1 MKKANLVNLG
11 SNGFPVKLEGT
22 LNFNFLA
29 TPSSPALSLLTKSLY
44 VPFLSGSSLSALSL
58 SNFFIFFFF
67 LTFFSLILASA
78 PASFID
84 FQQAFAASGTAI
96 PADTSGVELVADI
109 AEKVSPAVVYINTIK
124 EIKVRRPYVWGLEEG
139 YLEQLFPQKGSGSGA
154 IINKDGYIVT
164 NEHVIHG
171 ADKISVTLLDKRK
184 FDAVLVGSD
193 IRTDLAVIKI
203 TAPDLPVLEF
213 GDSDKLRVGQWVIA
227 IGNPFGL
234 EHTVTCGVIS
244 ALNRTLA
251 IAGERNYNNLIQTD
265 ASINPGN
272 SGGPL
277 VSLQGKIIGIN
288 TAIIPHGQG
297 IGFAIPAVLCK
308 NIIDQLIKNKIVTR
322 SWLGV
327 FIQELTPDLQKMFKV
342 NEGVVIGS
350 VVNKSPAHKAGVKRG
365 DIMISYDGHKVNDRN
380 SLIELISSSEAG
392 SAKKIKIMRDGKE
405 LELIITPEAMP
416 DENKMAASQIK
427 PENED
432 DGEKTKTPEI
442 EYQFFGINCADAG
455 ENDDGIEEGNETPK
469 INDKQAHEGKKS
481 AGTEPEDGSGALIT
495 SIEQSSEAFEK
506 LMPGDVIIQIGAEQ
520 IKSVKQLRE
529 YLIKN
534 KDEKSFVIAVNNKGV
549 SRYLSLNVE
558 APDKFKNKIR
568 QSQKQQKPDKNAR
581 GNFKYYVIPPNSIP
595 QGFDFNDLFN
605 QRFMKEFLNE

>member
-1 MKKANLVNLG
+1 MKKANLVISSSCNFSTELSGVKKSRSVLSSLLTG
-11 SNGFPVKLEGT
+11 SL
-22 LNFNFLA
+22 LSISSLYNFFIVFTFFFLV
-29 TPSSPALSLLTKSLY
+29 LSLLS
-44 VPFLSGSSLSALSL
+44 VAFNNP
-58 SNFFIFFFF
+58 
-67 LTFFSLILASA
+67 
-78 PASFID
+78 
-84 FQQAFAASGTAI
+84 QRAFAASGTAI
-96 PADTSGVELVADI
+96 PADTSGVELIADI

-124 EIKVRRPYVWGLEEG
+124 EIKVRRPYVWGFEEG

-154 IINKDGYIVT
+154 IISKDGYIVT

-213 GDSDKLRVGQWVIA
+213 GDSDKLRVGQWVVA

-327 FIQELTPDLQKMFKV
+327 FIQELTPDLQKIFKV

-350 VVNKSPAHKAGVKRG
+350 VINKSPAHKAGIKRG
-365 DIMISYDGHKVNDRN
+365 DILISYDGRKVNDRN
-380 SLIELISSSEAG
+380 SLIDLISSSEAG
-392 SAKKIKIMRDGKE
+392 SAKKVKIIRDGKE
-405 LELIITPEAMP
+405 FELTITPEAMP
-416 DENKMAASQIK
+416 DENKIAQAQIK

-432 DGEKTKTPEI
+432 DADKTKTPEI
-442 EYQFFGINCADAG
+442 EYQLFGINCADEEESDGGSGGAG
-455 ENDDGIEEGNETPK
+455 VESDIPGV
-469 INDKQAHEGKKS
+469 NDKQAGENKKT
-481 AGTEPEDGSGALIT
+481 ALPAEPGDGTGALIT
-495 SIEQSSEAFEK
+495 AIEQSSEAFEK
-506 LMPGDVIIQIGAEQ
+506 LTPGDIIIQAGAER
-520 IKSVKQLRE
+520 IRSVKELRE
-529 YLIKN
+529 YLNKN
-534 KDEKSFVIAVNNKGV
+534 KGEKSFVIAVNNKGV
-549 SRYLSLNVE
+549 SRYLSLNAE
-558 APDKFKNKIR
+558 APDKFKNKVR
-568 QSQKQQKPDKNAR
+568 QARPQQKPDRNAR

-605 QRFMKEFLNE
+605 RRFMEEFLNE

>member
-1 MKKANLVNLG
+1 MKKMKLVTLN
-11 SNGFPVKLEGT
+11 SNGFSSKSEGS
-22 LNFNFLA
+22 LKSN
-29 TPSSPALSLLTKSLY
+29 SPA
-44 VPFLSGSSLSALSL
+44 ALSL
-58 SNFFIFFFF
+58 SNFSILFIFFFF
-67 LTFFSLILASA
+67 LAFFTLLSASA
-78 PASFID
+78 PALFND
-84 FQQAFAASGTAI
+84 AQQAFAASSTAI
-96 PADTSGVELVADI
+96 PADTSGVELIADI

-124 EIKVRRPYVWGLEEG
+124 EIKVRRPYVWGFEEG

-154 IINKDGYIVT
+154 IISKDGYIVT

-213 GDSDKLRVGQWVIA
+213 GDSDKLRVGQWVVA

-350 VVNKSPAHKAGVKRG
+350 VINKSPAQKAGIKRG
-365 DIMISYDGHKVNDRN
+365 DILISYDGHKINDRN
-380 SLIELISSSEAG
+380 SLIDLISSSEAG
-392 SAKKIKIMRDGKE
+392 TAKKIKIMRDGKE
-405 LELIITPEAMP
+405 LELTIIPEAMP
-416 DENKMAASQIK
+416 DENKIASAQIK

-432 DGEKTKTPEI
+432 DEEKTKTPEI
-442 EYQFFGINCADAG
+442 EYQLFGINCADASA
-455 ENDDGIEEGNETPK
+455 NNSDINADNKTAD
-469 INDKQAHEGKKS
+469 INDKQVDSGKKDG
-481 AGTEPEDGSGALIT
+481 ADETNDGTGVLIT
-495 SIEQSSEAFEK
+495 AIEQSSEAFEK
-506 LMPGDVIIQIGAEQ
+506 LTPGDVIIQIGTEQ
-520 IKSVKQLRE
+520 VKSVKQLRE

-549 SRYLSLNVE
+549 SRYLSLNAE
-558 APDKFKNKIR
+558 APDKFKNKVR
-568 QSQKQQKPDKNAR
+568 QSQTHQKPNKNAR

-605 QRFMKEFLNE
+605 QRFMEEFLNE

>member
-1 MKKANLVNLG
+1 MKKMKLVTLN
-11 SNGFPVKLEGT
+11 SNGFSAKSEGS
-22 LNFNFLA
+22 LKSN
-29 TPSSPALSLLTKSLY
+29 SPA
-44 VPFLSGSSLSALSL
+44 ALHL
-58 SNFFIFFFF
+58 SNFSILFIFFFF
-67 LTFFSLILASA
+67 LAFFTLLSASA
-78 PASFID
+78 PALFKD
-84 FQQAFAASGTAI
+84 TQQAFAASTTAI
-96 PADTSGVELVADI
+96 PADTSGVELIADI

-124 EIKVRRPYVWGLEEG
+124 EIKVRRPYVWGFEEG

-154 IINKDGYIVT
+154 IISKDGYIVT

-184 FDAVLVGSD
+184 FDAVLIGSD

-203 TAPDLPVLEF
+203 NAPDLPVLEF
-213 GDSDKLRVGQWVIA
+213 GDSDKLRVGQWVVA

-251 IAGERNYNNLIQTD
+251 IEGERNYNNLIQTD

-350 VVNKSPAHKAGVKRG
+350 VINKSPAHKAGIKRG
-365 DIMISYDGHKVNDRN
+365 DILISYNGRKINDRN
-380 SLIELISSSEAG
+380 SLIDLISSSEAG
-392 SAKKIKIMRDGKE
+392 TAKKIKIMRDGKK
-405 LELIITPEAMP
+405 LELTIIPEAMP
-416 DENKMAASQIK
+416 DENKIASAQIK
-427 PENED
+427 PENEND
-432 DGEKTKTPEI
+432 EEKTKTPEI
-442 EYQFFGINCADAG
+442 EYQLFGINCADAG
-455 ENDDGIEEGNETPK
+455 ENNDG
-469 INDKQAHEGKKS
+469 
-481 AGTEPEDGSGALIT
+481 GTQQENGTGVLIT
-495 SIEQSSEAFEK
+495 AIEQSSEAFEK
-506 LMPGDVIIQIGAEQ
+506 LTPGDVIIQIGTEQ
-520 IKSVKQLRE
+520 VKSVKQLRE

-549 SRYLSLNVE
+549 SRYLSLDAE
-558 APDKFKNKIR
+558 APDKFKNKVR
-568 QSQKQQKPDKNAR
+568 QSQTHQKPNKNAR

-605 QRFMKEFLNE
+605 QRVMEEFLNE

>member
-1 MKKANLVNLG
+1 MKKSNSVISGSRNLSTRLI
-11 SNGFPVKLEGT
+11 SEEKK
-22 LNFNFLA
+22 
-29 TPSSPALSLLTKSLY
+29 SSSAFS
-44 VPFLSGSSLSALSL
+44 FLSSASFLSILSS
-58 SNFFIFFFF
+58 SNFIVLFAFFF
-67 LTFFSLILASA
+67 LVFSLLSGNNGN
-78 PASFID
+78 
-84 FQQAFAASGTAI
+84 FQRAFAASSAAI
-96 PADTSGVELVADI
+96 PSDTSGVELVADI

-124 EIKVRRPYVWGLEEG
+124 EIKVRRPYVWGFEEG

-154 IINKDGYIVT
+154 IISKDGYIVT

-203 TAPDLPVLEF
+203 TAADLPVLEF
-213 GDSDKLRVGQWVIA
+213 GDSDKLRVGQWVVA

-297 IGFAIPAVLCK
+297 IGFAIPAALCK
-308 NIIDQLIKNKIVTR
+308 NIIDQLIKNKAVTR
-322 SWLGV
+322 LWLGI
-327 FIQELTPDLQKMFKV
+327 FIQELTPELQKMFKV
-342 NEGVVIGS
+342 SEGVVIGS
-350 VVNKSPAHKAGVKRG
+350 VINKSPAQEAGIKRG
-365 DIMISYDGHKVNDRN
+365 DIIISYDGRKINDRN
-380 SLIELISSSEAG
+380 SLIDLISSSEAG
-392 SAKKIKIMRDGKE
+392 SAKKVKIIRDGKE
-405 LELIITPEAMP
+405 LELMITPQPMP
-416 DENKMAASQIK
+416 DENKIAAAQIK

-432 DGEKTKTPEI
+432 DGNDTKTPEI
-442 EYQFFGINCADAG
+442 EYRLFGINCSDAS
-455 ENDDGIEEGNETPK
+455 ESD
-469 INDKQAHEGKKS
+469 
-481 AGTEPEDGSGALIT
+481 DGSGALIT

-506 LMPGDVIIQIGAEQ
+506 LTPGDVIIQAGAER
-520 IKSVKQLRE
+520 IESVKDLRE
-529 YLIKN
+529 YLTKN
-534 KDEKSFVIAVNNKGV
+534 KGEKSFVIAVNNKGI
-549 SRYLSLNVE
+549 SRYLSLNAE
-558 APDKFKNKIR
+558 PPDKFKNKVR
-568 QSQKQQKPDKNAR
+568 QARSQQKTDRKAR

-605 QRFMKEFLNE
+605 QRILKEFLNE